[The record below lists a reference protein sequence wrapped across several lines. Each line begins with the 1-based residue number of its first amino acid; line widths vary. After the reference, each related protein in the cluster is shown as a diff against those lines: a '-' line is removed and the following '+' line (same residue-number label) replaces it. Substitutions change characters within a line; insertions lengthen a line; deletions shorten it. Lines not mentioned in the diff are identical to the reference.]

1 MPVFPSVEWF
11 QAIADLVNKDPAF
24 KHHGM
29 VDTAMGVEVG
39 DRFFA
44 ITFDGVE
51 VTNVEEIDAA
61 RAKQLDFT
69 LVQSPEQ
76 WRAMLEN
83 IKQHGQAE
91 LEYTLNSLDL
101 ATAEEF
107 ARGDDYYRRDL
118 FYRYNQSLQ
127 HFFDTSAKIDTQFEQ
142 EPARA

>member
-51 VTNVEEIDAA
+51 VTNVEEIEAA

>member
-1 MPVFPSVEWF
+1 MPVFPSVDWF
-11 QAIADLVNKDPAF
+11 QAIADLVNKDPDF

-29 VDTAMGVEVG
+29 VDATMGVEVG
-39 DRFFA
+39 DRYFA
-44 ITFDGVE
+44 ITFDGYE

-61 RAKQLDFT
+61 RAAELDFT
-69 LVQSPEQ
+69 LVQSPAQ

-101 ATAEEF
+101 ATPEEF
-107 ARGDDYYRRDL
+107 ARADDYYRRDL
-118 FYRYNQSLQ
+118 FYRYNQSFQ
-127 HFFDTSAKIDTQFEQ
+127 HFFDASAKIDTRFEE

>member
-29 VDTAMGVEVG
+29 VDTTMGVEVG